1 MGWSCSWSTVYIPQ
15 KGLLRMSNIW
25 SWGILCRED
34 CKFHLLFHFPPPL
47 FLGGSNCIFMPFMT
61 YGGSYCTATLQL
73 FEQNFEIATLN
84 DASVETLGRSRL
96 ISYKILIVLD
106 IWVSCWWDFYEAFS
120 EGASPI
126 SLFWLFTNQKCQK
139 ENLFITWLQS
149 QLAKCI
155 NSSFLLHNLEWI
167 CNWRSIP
174 NSSPNWIQLSRFI
187 KQTHSHHCWMHLLK
201 QGSYL

>member
-1 MGWSCSWSTVYIPQ
+1 MDPIKTAIQPLKRTFEQCVVFLKVKHFVSRRLQFSSAIPF
-15 KGLLRMSNIW
+15 
-25 SWGILCRED
+25 CA
-34 CKFHLLFHFPPPL
+34 
-47 FLGGSNCIFMPFMT
+47 FLGSWRVILHLFRPFMT

-73 FEQNFEIATLN
+73 LEENFEIATLN

-96 ISYKILIVLD
+96 ISYKILILLD

-120 EGASPI
+120 EGPSPL
-126 SLFWLFTNQKCQK
+126 SLLWLFTNQKCQK

-187 KQTHSHHCWMHLLK
+187 KQTHPHHCWMHLLQ